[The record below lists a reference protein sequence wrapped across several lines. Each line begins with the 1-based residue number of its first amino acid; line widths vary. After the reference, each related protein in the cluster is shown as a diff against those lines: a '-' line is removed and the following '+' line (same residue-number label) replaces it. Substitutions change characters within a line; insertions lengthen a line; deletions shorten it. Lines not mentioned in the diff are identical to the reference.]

1 MRHKKQL
8 PRLTKS
14 ALVDLRWY
22 MLVFG
27 IVIGLIFPYAL
38 IVLGLDSQ
46 TVLKPQFFAATI
58 LAGLIVAFVN
68 YNLAV
73 LVVGSRVSELSLSM
87 NHVEE
92 ALQEAA
98 ARGDWASCDPEEC
111 LVPVD
116 SADELGD
123 AAASFNRLVTSLA
136 ASNQLTSSVTQVSKS
151 LASHLDLAEL
161 AEATVNELIFRTA
174 ASAAALL
181 IVDNGRVTV
190 AAAQGVSNVDGLAE
204 TEAVKTAIRTGQE
217 QSIRMSAELKVSA
230 ALVDVAPKEVRLL
243 PIQQGVVLQ
252 GVLVMGW
259 LEDPSSESLA
269 LVHAILPSLAMATR
283 NSVNHANLQRVAAI
297 DPLTGSY
304 NRRFGLRRLEEEFKR
319 SARTNEPLGLLMLDL
334 DHFKTVNDT
343 YGHLVGD
350 RVLQQV
356 ASAARSAL
364 REGDLLVRYG
374 GEEFLALLPGAGR
387 HDTLEAAERIRRSV
401 ADLAFADEGHKFTV
415 TISVGGTAAPDS
427 RADNPELLINLADEA
442 LYSAKSGGRDCTIMN

>member
-1 MRHKKQL
+1 MRHRKQL

-136 ASNQLTSSVTQVSKS
+136 ASNQLTSSATQVSKS

-204 TEAVKTAIRTGQE
+204 TEAVT
-217 QSIRMSAELKVSA
+217 
-230 ALVDVAPKEVRLL
+230 
-243 PIQQGVVLQ
+243 
-252 GVLVMGW
+252 
-259 LEDPSSESLA
+259 
-269 LVHAILPSLAMATR
+269 
-283 NSVNHANLQRVAAI
+283 
-297 DPLTGSY
+297 
-304 NRRFGLRRLEEEFKR
+304 
-319 SARTNEPLGLLMLDL
+319 
-334 DHFKTVNDT
+334 
-343 YGHLVGD
+343 
-350 RVLQQV
+350 
-356 ASAARSAL
+356 
-364 REGDLLVRYG
+364 
-374 GEEFLALLPGAGR
+374 
-387 HDTLEAAERIRRSV
+387 
-401 ADLAFADEGHKFTV
+401 
-415 TISVGGTAAPDS
+415 
-427 RADNPELLINLADEA
+427 
-442 LYSAKSGGRDCTIMN
+442 